1 MKKLVIF
8 DMDGLM
14 IDSEKV
20 TYSFYDE
27 VMHERGYPFSLEMYK
42 NFLGKNRVKVMR
54 LLIEYYGE
62 SFPVQEIWDDIHLR
76 VQNALKQH
84 VPLKKGLIELL
95 TYLKEHDY
103 KIMVAT
109 SSDRWRVNE
118 IFSSAKIESY
128 FDDVICGNE
137 VSKGKP
143 DPEIFLTACKKAK
156 VSPQEAL
163 VLEDSESGILAAY
176 AGTIDVICIPDM
188 KYPEKE
194 YEEKTTIVLDSLL
207 DVIPY
212 LENTNKAA
220 H

>member
-1 MKKLVIF
+1 
-8 DMDGLM
+8 
-14 IDSEKV
+14 
-20 TYSFYDE
+20 
-27 VMHERGYPFSLEMYK
+27 
-42 NFLGKNRVKVMR
+42 
-54 LLIEYYGE
+54 
-62 SFPVQEIWDDIHLR
+62 
-76 VQNALKQH
+76 
-84 VPLKKGLIELL
+84 
-95 TYLKEHDY
+95 
-103 KIMVAT
+103 MVAT
-109 SSDRWRVNE
+109 SSDRLRVNE

-194 YEEKTTIVLDSLL
+194 YKEKTTIILDSLL

-220 H
+220 Y